1 MMLVI
6 SKNLN
11 DLFRVSIYVYIYFNY
26 IGRRKFYNVV
36 KEKINEMEERD

>member
-6 SKNLN
+6 SKNFN

-26 IGRRKFYNVV
+26 IDGRKFYNVV